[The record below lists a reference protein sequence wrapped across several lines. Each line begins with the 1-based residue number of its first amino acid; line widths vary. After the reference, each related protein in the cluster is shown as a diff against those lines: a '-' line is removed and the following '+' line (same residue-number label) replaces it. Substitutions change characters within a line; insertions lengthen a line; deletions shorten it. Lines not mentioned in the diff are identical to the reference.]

1 MPAVAIHPGV
11 SRINALPPEEM
22 WEKYTMC
29 DDDDCPEAAV
39 LFGKSGSAEC
49 AECFL
54 GGLAKDLQAIAAAV
68 GPCRD
73 EEQPQRKSRRIQDN
87 MGGKRKAEAK
97 KKKDAK
103 AAALHTKGV
112 QKRRREEERKKR
124 KEEKQRA
131 EQGREAAKQ
140 LAKQEREAAKQ
151 EREAAK
157 QRRAEQE

>member
-1 MPAVAIHPGV
+1 MPAVAIHLGATH
-11 SRINALPPEEM
+11 INALLPEER

-49 AECFL
+49 TECFL

-112 QKRRREEERKKR
+112 QKRRKGEEGKR
-124 KEEKQRA
+124 SSKR
-131 EQGREAAKQ
+131 REAAGQ
-140 LAKQEREAAKQ
+140 AGARSRQAG
-151 EREAAK
+151 
-157 QRRAEQE
+157 